1 MRTITRVFEAVLWN
15 SRFLALIAVVASLI
29 GAIVLFYVAVLDVVA
44 LLQVLVS
51 HGDKLLSAVERVHAR
66 GRVVIVTA
74 EFVDTFLFGIVLI
87 IFAMGIY
94 ELFIRKIT
102 WIARPEQT
110 ERILLVR
117 NLDDLKERLAKVIFL
132 ILVVRYFEFALETPI
147 HTPLDLLA
155 LAGGIGLIA
164 LGIYLT
170 SPRNSHS
177 E

>member
-1 MRTITRVFEAVLWN
+1 MRTIARTFEAILWN

-29 GAIVLFYVAVLDVVA
+29 GALVLFYVAVLDVVSV
-44 LLQVLVS
+44 LQVLLS
-51 HGDKLLSAVERVHAR
+51 HGDALLSPVDRVHAR

-74 EFVDTFLFGIVLI
+74 EFIDTFLFGIVLI
-87 IFAMGIY
+87 IFALGIY
-94 ELFIRKIT
+94 ELFIAKIT
-102 WIARPEQT
+102 QL
-110 ERILLVR
+110 ERSERAERMLPVR

-132 ILVVRYFEFALETPI
+132 ILIVRYFEFALETPI

-164 LGIYLT
+164 LGIFLT
-170 SPRNSHS
+170 SPRGPHA